1 MMSNLTCRK
10 PVDRNLS
17 DPTDGI
23 CESFV
28 DGPRIPDVQ
37 EPIPVR
43 VRVRL
48 YGESIPEV
56 RQARAEKPDFGQLP
70 VGSIL
75 DCYV

>member
-1 MMSNLTCRK
+1 MSNLMCRK

-23 CESFV
+23 CESYV
-28 DGPRIPDVQ
+28 GSPRIPAAQ

-43 VRVRL
+43 VRVRQ
-48 YGESIPEV
+48 YGDFVPAT
-56 RQARAEKPDFGQLP
+56 QPARSAKPDLGQLP

-75 DCYV
+75 DCYI